1 MNEALIHKSFNQQG
15 LMKTLG
21 ASLVEVRPGCVKI
34 ECPFGPHLTQ
44 QNDFFHAGAV
54 TSVVD
59 VACGYAARSMMPDD
73 SDVLSVEFKVNL
85 MRPASGTKIIAI
97 GKVVKAGKTL
107 TFCEGQVFDESE
119 SKLLATMSATMI
131 CIPNKK

>member
-1 MNEALIHKSFNQQG
+1 MNEALIHKSFEEQG

-21 ASLVEVRPGCVKI
+21 AKLMEVKPGFVKI

-44 QNDFFHAGAV
+44 QNDFFHAGAI

-59 VACGYAARSMMPDD
+59 VACGYAARSLMSEN
-73 SDVLSVEFKVNL
+73 SDVLSVEFKMNL
-85 MRPASGTKIIAI
+85 MRPASCAKIIAI
-97 GKVVKAGKTL
+97 GKVVKAGRTL
-107 TFCEGQVFDESE
+107 TFCEGQVFNEDE

-131 CIPNKK
+131 